1 MPVGAPRKPMIGIC
15 IAGFSVSVIWYIRSV
30 VASASGTVPPT
41 NRTIAGA
48 AAIENPPTP

>member
-1 MPVGAPRKPMIGIC
+1 MPVGEPRKPRIGTC
-15 IAGFSVSVIWYIRSV
+15 IAGFSARVSWYIRSV

-48 AAIENPPTP
+48 AAMVNPPTP